1 MAMREGIG
9 SDRAAKEAR
18 SASAETEEAMA
29 AAFRHARDYIAS
41 LDDGRVASAVDLAPL
56 RAALYKPLSDGGLPT
71 AQVIDE
77 LAGDA
82 APGLIRSSGGRFFG
96 WVIGGTQPAALAAD
110 WLTATWDQNAAL
122 HACSPAAA
130 IAEEVVGEWLKDL
143 LGLPSRS
150 SFALVTGCQMAHV
163 TCLAAARTA
172 LLRRR
177 GWDVVEQG
185 LAGTPGIRILV
196 SEQRHASIDRAA
208 SLLGIGRANVA
219 PLRTDAL
226 GRIDPAALR
235 DGLAS
240 ASPMATIVALQAGD
254 IVTGAYDRF
263 EELIPIAREAGAWVH
278 VDGAFGLWAR
288 ASAAYRQLARGCE
301 QADSWATDGHKIL
314 NTPFDCGYAFTAHPE
329 DHKAALSLRA
339 SYLTHAE
346 EARDQIEWN
355 PDWSRRGRG
364 FPTYAVLRA
373 LGRDGVAELFERLCA
388 QARRL
393 AEGLGTLAG
402 AELIGRPIVNQALV
416 RFRDPRAGATEED
429 HDRRTDEV
437 IAAINRSGE
446 AFFTGATWRGRRVM
460 RISVCSWRTNEADV
474 ERTIEAVRGVL
485 AASLSES
492 EESGR

>member
-1 MAMREGIG
+1 
-9 SDRAAKEAR
+9 
-18 SASAETEEAMA
+18 MA
-29 AAFRHARDYIAS
+29 AALRHARDYLAS
-41 LDDGRVASAVDLAPL
+41 LDDGPVAAPSDLAAL
-56 RAALYKPLSDGGLPT
+56 RAAMHKSLCAAGIPT
-71 AQVIDE
+71 VQVIDE
-77 LAGDA
+77 LARDA
-82 APGLIRSSGGRFFG
+82 ASGLIRSSGGRFFG

-110 WLTATWDQNAAL
+110 WLTAAWDQNATL

-143 LGLPSRS
+143 LALPSGS

-185 LAGTPGIRILV
+185 LVSAPRIRILV

-208 SLLGIGRANVA
+208 GLLGIGRLNVA
-219 PLRTDAL
+219 PLRTDGL

-235 DGLAS
+235 EGLAS
-240 ASPMATIVALQAGD
+240 ASPMACIVALQAGD

-301 QADSWATDGHKIL
+301 LADSWATDGHKIL

-346 EARDQIEWN
+346 EARDQIEWT
-355 PDWSRRGRG
+355 PDWSRRARG
-364 FPTYAVLRA
+364 FSTYAVLRA
-373 LGRDGVAELFERLCA
+373 LGRDGVSELFERLCA
-388 QARRL
+388 HARRL
-393 AEGLGTLAG
+393 AEGLGALAG
-402 AELIGRPIVNQALV
+402 AELVSGAIVNQALV
-416 RFRDPRAGATEED
+416 RFRDPRVGAAEED
-429 HDRRTDEV
+429 HDRRTDAV

-460 RISVCSWRTNEADV
+460 RISVCSWRTNEAEV
-474 ERTIEAVRGVL
+474 ERTIEAARTIL
-485 AASLSES
+485 ATSPRDFEK
-492 EESGR
+492 ETW